1 MDIRCVWRR
10 GRCVVAL
17 ARSPLKHAPTNFA
30 SRTGY
35 FGVTMNK
42 AKLIF
47 VTVLLLFG
55 AGTASCQSIG
65 DSVADSHIQANVPD
79 EKDFAAF
86 LKRDLE
92 VYFKELKKKDIEVEY
107 ELLRDGPT
115 QSGIAFPKFY
125 VWVTVKE
132 NGALLEDGAVR
143 VAAMEKKRF
152 GVYDY
157 LTRADI
163 ERDLEK
169 VYQTFPRP
177 VADKIKAKVG
187 K

>member
-1 MDIRCVWRR
+1 MR
-10 GRCVVAL
+10 
-17 ARSPLKHAPTNFA
+17 
-30 SRTGY
+30 
-35 FGVTMNK
+35 MNK
-42 AKLIF
+42 AQIIF
-47 VTVLLLFG
+47 ATVLLLVG
-55 AGTASCQSIG
+55 ACTASCQSNG
-65 DSVADSHIQANVPD
+65 DSIADSHVRANVPD
-79 EKDFAAF
+79 EKDFDAF

-92 VYFKELKKKDIEVEY
+92 SYFKGLKKKDLVVEY
-107 ELLRDGPT
+107 QLLRDGPT
-115 QSGIAFPKFY
+115 QSGTAFPKFY

-132 NGALLEDGAVR
+132 NDTLLEDGAVR

-163 ERDLEK
+163 ERDLEN

-177 VADKIKAKVG
+177 VADKIKAKMG